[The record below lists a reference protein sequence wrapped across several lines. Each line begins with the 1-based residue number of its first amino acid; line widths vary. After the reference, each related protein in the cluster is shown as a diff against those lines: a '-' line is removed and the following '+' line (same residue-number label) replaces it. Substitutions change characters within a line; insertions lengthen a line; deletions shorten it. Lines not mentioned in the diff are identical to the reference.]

1 MFQTVPINPQPAVF
15 IDLTTRSIA
24 AGDTGGKVVGLTPRT
39 PQVVDSGVVAT
50 SSTVAKGKRIVHSI
64 EK

>member
-1 MFQTVPINPQPAVF
+1 MFRTIPINPQPLVF
-15 IDLTTRSIA
+15 IDLTARSIA

-39 PQVVDSGVVAT
+39 PQVANSGVVAT
-50 SSTVAKGKRIVHSI
+50 SSTVAKEKRMVHSI